1 MRHIRSRM
9 AVFVNAVG
17 LVTGIG
23 AIVLIGG
30 CAAPSLVVADAPN
43 VSVDH
48 IRAVYVF
55 PFQSLDSNQEAEATM
70 TQAFTD
76 QLKADGVFRMA
87 EEPGLADAYFQGTV
101 AKWVHGGIDTTGVTS
116 TKISGTMA
124 LLNPAKQQLWFAAA
138 AQLDPARLVADGL
151 FARPPRA
158 LAPYWARAV
167 LQKLPGYTVKESP
180 EAQYTRK

>member
-1 MRHIRSRM
+1 M

-17 LVTGIG
+17 LMAGIG

-43 VSVDH
+43 VSLDH
-48 IRAVYVF
+48 IHAVYVF
-55 PFQSLDSNQEAEATM
+55 PFKSLDSNQEAEVIM
-70 TQAFTD
+70 TQVFTD
-76 QLKADGVFRMA
+76 QLKVDGVFRVV

-101 AKWVHGGIDTTGVTS
+101 GKWVYGGIDAAGVRP

-124 LLNPAKQQLWFAAA
+124 LFNAAKQQLWFVAA

-158 LAPYWARAV
+158 VAPYWARAV
-167 LQKLPGYTVKESP
+167 LQKLPGYTTKESP